1 MTSRTQGKRQKDE
14 FLSLVSHELKTPLTS
29 MTLFLQ
35 MLENSLNGSATP
47 QQKLLIAK
55 LKKQMG
61 KTVALINNVLDVS
74 KLQEG
79 QLPFA
84 MTTFSL
90 HQLVTEVVDTVQ
102 SMTVTHKIEILGRT
116 DKNIHAD
123 RERIGQVLINLLLNA
138 VKYSPN
144 AKKVVVKYAT
154 TYDTILISI
163 RDFGIGIAKED
174 QKKIFDRF
182 FRARTER
189 HETYPGFGLG
199 LYISQTIAKKHHGTV
214 LVKSTK
220 GKGSIFS
227 LVLPAVD

>member
-1 MTSRTQGKRQKDE
+1 MSVSQEKRQKDE

-35 MLENSLNGSATP
+35 MLESSLNGRATP

-55 LKKQMG
+55 LKRQMG

-74 KLQEG
+74 KLQTG
-79 QLPFA
+79 QFPFIL
-84 MTTFSL
+84 TTFSL

-102 SMTVTHKIEILGRT
+102 SMTVTHKIEIIGQTNKDIR
-116 DKNIHAD
+116 AD

-138 VKYSPN
+138 VKYSPK
-144 AKKVVVKYAT
+144 AKKVVVKYT
-154 TYDTILISI
+154 VKYDTILISI
-163 RDFGIGIAKED
+163 QDFGIGIAKED
-174 QKKIFDRF
+174 QNKIFDRF

-189 HETYPGFGLG
+189 HETYPGCGLG
-199 LYISQTIAKKHHGTV
+199 LYISQAIAKKHHGEV

-220 GKGSIFS
+220 GQGSIFS
-227 LVLPAVD
+227 LVLPVID